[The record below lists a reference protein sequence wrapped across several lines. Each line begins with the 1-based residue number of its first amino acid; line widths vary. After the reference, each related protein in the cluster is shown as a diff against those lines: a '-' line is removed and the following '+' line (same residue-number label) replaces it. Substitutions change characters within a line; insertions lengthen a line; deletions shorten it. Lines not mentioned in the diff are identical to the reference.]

1 MINNFTEEARYKI
14 NLEKPVAFR
23 NNNKIHIPIHKSL
36 KENKVPRRNLNK
48 QVKDLYNENFKSLK
62 KDIEEGT
69 KVWKDSHTHGFV
81 ELVP

>member
-1 MINNFTEEARYKI
+1 MINNFTEKARYEI

-23 NNNKIHIPIHKSL
+23 NIPIHKSL
-36 KENKVPRRNLNK
+36 KENKVPRRNLNEE
-48 QVKDLYNENFKSLK
+48 VKDLDNGNFKSLK